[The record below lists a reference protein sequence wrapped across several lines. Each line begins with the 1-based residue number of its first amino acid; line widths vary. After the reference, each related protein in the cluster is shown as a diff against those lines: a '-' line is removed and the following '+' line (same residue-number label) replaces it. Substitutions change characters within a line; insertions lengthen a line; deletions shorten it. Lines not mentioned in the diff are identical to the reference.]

1 MTDPQRAHGHL
12 ALVGIGPGAPD
23 QLTGAARAAIVASE
37 LIVGYRSYLDLL
49 GPLLEGKE
57 RFAGRMTE
65 EIERARTAVDR
76 ARAGARVAL
85 VGSGDAGVYGLAGLA
100 LELLREA
107 GWRRGDTPSVEIV
120 PGVTA
125 LLSCAA
131 RVGAPLGHDFCAISL
146 SDLLTPWAVI
156 ERRVEAAAAADFAI
170 AFYNPASA
178 RRREPLR
185 RAREIL
191 LRHRLPATP
200 VAVVTDS
207 FRDGERV
214 LVTDLEGLGA
224 AEVGMTS
231 TVLVGSSATFAW
243 EGFLV
248 TPRGYAA
255 KYGWDGE
262 PRPGERPGAPLRSPG
277 DEGSR
282 R

>member
-1 MTDPQRAHGHL
+1 MTARAKGHL
-12 ALVGIGPGAPD
+12 SIVGIGPGSPD
-23 QLTGAARAAIVASE
+23 QMTGAARAAIAAAE
-37 LIVGYRSYLDLL
+37 LVVGYRSYLDLL

-65 EIERARTAVDR
+65 ELARARTAVER
-76 ARAGARVAL
+76 ARGGARVAL

-107 GWRRGDTPSVEIV
+107 GWRRGDSPDVELL

-146 SDLLTPWAVI
+146 SDLLTPWPVI
-156 ERRVEAAAAADFAI
+156 ERRIEAAAAADFAI

-178 RRREPLR
+178 RRREPLAK
-185 RAREIL
+185 ARELL
-191 LRHRLPATP
+191 LRHRPKATP
-200 VAVVTDS
+200 VAVVTDAW
-207 FRDGERV
+207 RDGERV
-214 LVTDLEGLGA
+214 VITDLAGLSG

-231 TVLVGSSATFAW
+231 TVLVGAGSTFAW

-255 KYGWDGE
+255 KYEWDGSA
-262 PRPGERPGAPLRSPG
+262 RPGETPGAPLGR
-277 DEGSR
+277 GSKG
-282 R
+282 